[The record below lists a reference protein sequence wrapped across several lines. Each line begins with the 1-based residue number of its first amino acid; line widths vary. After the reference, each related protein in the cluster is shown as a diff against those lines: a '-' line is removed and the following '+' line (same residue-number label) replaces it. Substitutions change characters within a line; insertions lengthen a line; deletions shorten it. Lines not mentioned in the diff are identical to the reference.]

1 MPGKRKDTEK
11 VSFFI
16 PKDVKKQLD
25 EYVNANYSATDGY
38 GAYSSVA
45 TQALS
50 YFCSTAD
57 MKTSGPINDDFIRVD
72 LKDFARG
79 AYEEAKAKA
88 EYEAECAA
96 AQSLTDK
103 ENEERWEEEQAED
116 ERREAE
122 SRGPEGEEG

>member
-1 MPGKRKDTEK
+1 MPDKRKDTERMT
-11 VSFFI
+11 FFI

-57 MKTSGPINDDFIRVD
+57 TKTSGPMNDDIVSVEKIQAIMDAHRETLD
-72 LKDFARG
+72 ALA
-79 AYEEAKAKA
+79 
-88 EYEAECAA
+88 
-96 AQSLTDK
+96 DK
-103 ENEERWEEEQAED
+103 ETMK
-116 ERREAE
+116 
-122 SRGPEGEEG
+122 